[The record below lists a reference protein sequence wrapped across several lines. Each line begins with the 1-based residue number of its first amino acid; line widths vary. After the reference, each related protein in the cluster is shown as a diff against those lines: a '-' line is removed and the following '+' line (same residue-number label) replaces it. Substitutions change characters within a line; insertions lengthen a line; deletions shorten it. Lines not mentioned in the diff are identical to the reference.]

1 MTPVKTAAPRKA
13 ASRKKASPKKA
24 ASKKGVSKKQ
34 LIHVGMDTNELAA
47 RRKQEKQFLI
57 VSLKNN
63 FGGGIYRSVQRVQN
77 ASRPV
82 WQSQAF
88 SVAVC

>member
-1 MTPVKTAAPRKA
+1 
-13 ASRKKASPKKA
+13 
-24 ASKKGVSKKQ
+24 
-34 LIHVGMDTNELAA
+34 MDTNELAA